1 MESIIQ
7 QNKECFLC
15 GKNGSVDPLEEHH
28 VFGAANRKHSEKY
41 GLKIWLCGN
50 SCHRNGP
57 LSVHRN
63 RAVSD
68 RVKAIAQAKWEET
81 YGAREEFLQIFGRNY
96 L

>member
-7 QNKECFLC
+7 TSKECFLC
-15 GKNGSVDPLEEHH
+15 EKNGSMDPLEEHH
-28 VFGAANRKHSEKY
+28 VFGGANRKHSEKY
-41 GLKIWLCGN
+41 GLKVRLCGN

-57 LSVHRN
+57 FSVHRN
-63 RAVSD
+63 REVAD

-81 YGAREEFLQIFGRNY
+81 YGTREEFLQIFGRSY

>member
-7 QNKECFLC
+7 KNRECFLC
-15 GKNGSVDPLEEHH
+15 GKNGSMDPLEEHH
-28 VFGAANRKHSEKY
+28 IYGGANRKHSEKY
-41 GLKIWLCGN
+41 GLKVWLCGN

-63 RAVSD
+63 RERSD
-68 RVKAIAQAKWEET
+68 KIKAIAQAKWEET
-81 YGAREEFLQIFGRNY
+81 YGNRDEFLRIFGRNY